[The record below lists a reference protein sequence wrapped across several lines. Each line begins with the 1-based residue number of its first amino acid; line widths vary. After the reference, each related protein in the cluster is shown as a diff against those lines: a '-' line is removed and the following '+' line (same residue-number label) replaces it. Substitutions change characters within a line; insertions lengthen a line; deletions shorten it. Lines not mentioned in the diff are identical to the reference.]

1 MMRFLI
7 VFFQVWYNKLG
18 EFMNI
23 IRALLLTMIGVFIL
37 MTLWPLFVFLV
48 IVFGL
53 YWAYIS
59 VKLKRMTQNV
69 KQEYTQNTTTTTSEK
84 KDVIDAQYTERS
96 E

>member
-69 KQEYTQNTTTTTSEK
+69 KQEYTQNTTTTSEK

>member
-1 MMRFLI
+1 
-7 VFFQVWYNKLG
+7 
-18 EFMNI
+18 MNI

-48 IVFGL
+48 IFFGL
-53 YWAYIS
+53 YWIYIVLR
-59 VKLKRMTQNV
+59 VKKMGQTVQ
-69 KQEYTQNTTTTTSEK
+69 QEFKETSNTEK

>member
-1 MMRFLI
+1 MIITFG
-7 VFFQVWYNKLG
+7 VWYNETG

-53 YWAYIS
+53 YWIVIS
-59 VKLKRMTQNV
+59 MRIRRMGETIQ
-69 KQEYTQNTTTTTSEK
+69 QEFKEPTSSEK

>member
-1 MMRFLI
+1 MIITFG
-7 VFFQVWYNKLG
+7 VWYNETG

-53 YWAYIS
+53 YWVAIS
-59 VKLKRMTQNV
+59 LRIRRMGQTIQ
-69 KQEYTQNTTTTTSEK
+69 QEYKEPTSSEK

>member
-1 MMRFLI
+1 MIITFG
-7 VFFQVWYNKLG
+7 VWYNETG

-23 IRALLLTMIGVFIL
+23 IRALLLTIIGVFIL

-48 IVFGL
+48 FVFGL
-53 YWAYIS
+53 YWVVIS
-59 VKLKRMTQNV
+59 MRIRRMGQTIQ
-69 KQEYTQNTTTTTSEK
+69 QEYKEPTTSEK

>member
-1 MMRFLI
+1 MIITFG
-7 VFFQVWYNKLG
+7 VWYNETG

-53 YWAYIS
+53 YWVVIS
-59 VKLKRMTQNV
+59 MRIRRMGQTIQ
-69 KQEYTQNTTTTTSEK
+69 QEYKEPTSSEK

>member
-1 MMRFLI
+1 MIITFG
-7 VFFQVWYNKLG
+7 VWYNETG

-53 YWAYIS
+53 YWVVIS
-59 VKLKRMTQNV
+59 MRIRRMGQTVQ
-69 KQEYTQNTTTTTSEK
+69 QEYKEPTTSEK